1 MTNEQIAELAEMRAM
16 LQTLDVNIV
25 RTLHFLRP
33 ARQLV
38 NELSVRLEV
47 DPDSE
52 LTEDERTVVAQAV
65 GLVALILGRES
76 ADGAVRRLAAV
87 TN

>member
-1 MTNEQIAELAEMRAM
+1 MTNEQIAELGEMRAM
-16 LQTLDVNIV
+16 LQTLDVNIFK
-25 RTLHFLRP
+25 TLGFLRP

>member
-1 MTNEQIAELAEMRAM
+1 
-16 LQTLDVNIV
+16 
-25 RTLHFLRP
+25 LHFLRP

>member
-25 RTLHFLRP
+25 KTLGFLRP

>member
-16 LQTLDVNIV
+16 LQNLDVNIV
-25 RTLHFLRP
+25 RTLGFLRP